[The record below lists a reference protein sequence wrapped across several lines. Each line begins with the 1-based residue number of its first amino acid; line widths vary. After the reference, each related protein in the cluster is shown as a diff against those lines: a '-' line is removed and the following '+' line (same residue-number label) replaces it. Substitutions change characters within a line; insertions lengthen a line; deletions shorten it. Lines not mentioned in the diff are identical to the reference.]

1 VNPVT
6 TATSLPEQIDATKL
20 YFTDVTHRSAK
31 LHWEQPD
38 LGNWQWP
45 ILGYEIQIADSATF
59 EWTKVPGL
67 TVPGSTPDDSYK
79 GAAPWTTCPAGEDSM
94 PLGQCTGGKLTGLT
108 WEQGAATEQTI
119 VGLAKNTLYYVR
131 MRARNHDGPA
141 AKWSEVSYGLL
152 THDTPNKMDTPVVY
166 QVTETTM
173 TILFDT
179 PVTTGTNECADISSK
194 IADTVGVYLS
204 GEECTVAGQVGNVK
218 STDTGYAGTKCA
230 ASSTKTCQTLGSGSP
245 VTAYRIMRAVVDPV
259 AGVGSF
265 EELKS
270 ATTGLALFGELTTPS
285 SRNSAIKSF
294 SGTEG
299 DWYYTVEDLEADTK
313 YAFKVLATNTAGQNV
328 ASDAVTGTTL
338 GVPMQPLPPVATAVG
353 ETTITLTW
361 NTAVGYCD
369 ANDTVPLSAPA
380 YTRLTKDFPNEPT
393 RTLEC
398 PVDSGSPIT
407 GFRLFASS
415 YNPGSSYVSDD
426 GLQYNATTSELQAA
440 SAWEPARRGSLTTDA
455 GGTAYA
461 SNPLVTDLPAGVNDG
476 TWLEI
481 NVARAS
487 LDQPFTVQ
495 HLAQDTYYKFRIIY
509 TNAVGDSPVS
519 VDSTFMLT
527 LEAPVANL
535 KMHSTPPCIYE
546 DSRQPTRFV
555 ATSAGT
561 NVFYK
566 WQLPDGVLYNSHN
579 TMSFGSV
586 IAEHGV
592 SSNCKTPDC
601 SVMEFV
607 LPAISTAMNDMGNA
621 TMESAGPDDFTMS
634 VIGYN
639 TRGQVMLQTSYKI
652 EYCGCTN
659 PWDRNYWDQATFHL
673 PLMCES
679 ETWDGADKTVI
690 EGEFEYY
697 QTFYDEHT
705 HGAQVIVRVDEGAVN
720 LYTSTEG
727 VPDPAMDTTYSSVW
741 LEISSFYVLDIPYSQ
756 LVGSNKIYVAIQGAT
771 GAAFS
776 RFSVVVS
783 TSEFTRGR
791 GDRYGSQYASQPHRR
806 TQLLNIEPQAFEV
819 KTPYYDF
826 FEYYFGRASNDMDVE
841 IKVNC
846 QMGCVNVYTS
856 KIERFPSALRSHG
869 SYAGYWESHKGTV
882 CAAQNSAF
890 TGVTG
895 GSGQRRQ
902 SLFATASF
910 DGDSGVYGMVTF
922 TQMVD
927 AQGVAMDDISIGV
940 SMKGLFG
947 VAGSPITWQINPF
960 AVGTDTAGASCAS
973 TGTTAFAAL
982 PGSLTMQSD
991 GQTVFTKTYVVG
1003 DGSISIEGQ
1012 SIASASEGGNTT
1024 ASAGLGTVARQ
1035 QSIVGRSV
1043 VITVPRTQGAP
1054 PVTVCATIYPDTQVT
1069 SYIGELSLM
1078 HTIKPEETVATCI
1091 SSKDSHGVATGLCSG
1106 TTTEERMLFASVQ
1119 GANSFEVGDEQV
1131 NNQYTIEAKVYRYRV
1146 ESNLLDPQIADVEC
1160 TVAVDTDA
1168 VLPGDFSN
1176 STVACGHAS
1185 EDRRYSVVS
1194 IDNFNYYEVDV
1205 SPAAFGITIYFTLHY
1220 GQVELYTSDSKLPTQ
1235 DLKGYDLK
1243 FGDVYE
1249 ADMDRNVSCGYGKL
1263 GFSGA
1268 CAREYVDANGV
1279 PQLDLTALHKGS
1291 QFQPGSKYRITIP
1304 YSSVNVKDKYIF
1316 LGVLG
1321 KSPDASYEISVTEY
1335 LFEDDC
1341 KADSTT
1347 GDVLSVADGG
1357 CNLID
1362 GVSASPTLTAG
1373 DYSFFTMYVGPPDEA
1388 MEVTKRSYAGRRAG
1402 DLGTNVDSWGIDW
1415 TEELTTTWVEQQR
1428 DEWDLD
1434 VNINVDVSGATGPIT
1449 VYGSTREPYP
1459 SDERG
1464 YDKKVIMNCGSS
1476 VTGPAAALCT
1486 NSSFV
1491 IPHFTFSDKTVYI
1504 SMKPVNSESI
1514 TILPGI
1520 SEYNNDR
1527 ISGFTPL
1534 PEATCPNGCSGH
1546 GSCIVTAQPPPLPD
1560 KAVCFCDNGFLGEG
1574 CEIEAFC
1581 TGTSCAGQPQLGISK
1596 ATFPAGVSFDGDKA
1610 VEVPFT
1616 LSSIPANSK
1625 VHVYVDGLPYPAKGA
1640 NVILYSADGCES
1652 DPMCTVAQ
1660 TGSLSTAGK
1669 VMVYG
1674 MAAGVAHVTEL
1685 LLLSENNIPL
1695 ATDMVDFTVKFAGGC
1710 ANNCQD
1716 ANGKA
1721 NGVCHHGYCV
1731 CFDGYAGV
1739 SCGLKES
1746 DYSPA
1751 QFEAA
1756 LKAENFTAGGG
1767 FVSYNR
1773 ALMAQERAED
1783 QYISKLKLDA
1793 NAASLKTSDTKI
1805 KASHDAV
1812 VAKLNSFVESNE
1824 QKMQELASHQKAEA
1838 DKLHRKRDRITTTI
1852 QQMKEESK
1860 RLKTHNQEMYLDTVR
1875 SLHEGQRAMQNDLDE
1890 KRKDHFVAMAKR
1902 HDEWVQI
1909 KERNDFKLS
1918 QLRTANGP
1926 LVNIDDLEERQC
1938 EQDDMFRTS
1947 CRNVPSSETFKTSA
1961 GYRSGQTVKDIGTC
1975 SPTSTDYTWQASTSG
1990 TRVGY
1995 STLSSTSSPG
2005 TCTCS
2010 PAATDG
2016 APYTDVTCST
2026 AGHAWVA
2033 GGCFEATCVL
2043 VQIDGEMQDNLY
2055 DSIPR

>member
-1 VNPVT
+1 
-6 TATSLPEQIDATKL
+6 
-20 YFTDVTHRSAK
+20 
-31 LHWEQPD
+31 
-38 LGNWQWP
+38 
-45 ILGYEIQIADSATF
+45 LGYEIQIADSTTF
-59 EWTKVPGL
+59 EWTKAAVV
-67 TVPGSTPDDSYK
+67 TVPGATEPESYS
-79 GAAPWTTCPAGEDSM
+79 GSAPWTACPAGEDNK
-94 PLGQCTGGKLTGLT
+94 PLVQCKAGKLTGMT
-108 WEQGAATEQTI
+108 WQPGKPTTQTI
-119 VGLAKNTLYYVR
+119 VGLKKNTVYYVR

-141 AKWSEVSYGLL
+141 VKWSEPSYGLL
-152 THDTPNKMDTPVVY
+152 THDTPNKMDAPVIFKS
-166 QVTETTM
+166 TETAI
-173 TILFDT
+173 TILFNT
-179 PVTTGTNECADISSK
+179 PVTTGSNSCTDITTKASLS
-194 IADTVGVYLS
+194 AARYLVS
-204 GEECTVAGQVGNVK
+204 EKCTVAGQVGNVK
-218 STDTGYAGTKCA
+218 STDTGYSGSKCAGTG
-230 ASSTKTCQTLGSGSP
+230 SSCQTLGSGSP
-245 VTAYRIMRAVVDPV
+245 VTAYRILKAVVANGV
-259 AGVGSF
+259 AGTF

-270 ATTGLALFGELTTPS
+270 ASTGLSLFGELTCATGYAGPKCVP
-285 SRNSAIKSF
+285 NATCPGCKPSAITAF
-294 SGTEG
+294 AGAQGEYQFIVT
-299 DWYYTVEDLEADTK
+299 DLAPNTQ
-313 YAFKVLATNTAGQNV
+313 YAFKILATNAAGENT
-328 ASDAVTGTTL
+328 ASDLAIGTTL
-338 GVPMQPLPPVATAVG
+338 GVPIQPLPPVSTKVT
-353 ETTITLTW
+353 ETSITLTW
-361 NTAVGYCD
+361 NTAVGYCG
-369 ANDTVPLSAPA
+369 AVDTVPLSTPT
-380 YTRLTKDFPNEPT
+380 YTRLTKDFPNTKT
-393 RTLEC
+393 RTQEC
-398 PVDSGSPIT
+398 PVDSGSRLT

-426 GLQYNATTSELQAA
+426 GLQYNATTAQLKTTS
-440 SAWEPARRGSLTTDA
+440 SWEPARRGSLTTDA
-455 GGTAYA
+455 GSTAYA
-461 SNPLVTDLPAGVNDG
+461 SSPLKTELPAAVNDG

-481 NVARAS
+481 NVAGAQ

-495 HLAQDTYYKFRIIY
+495 HLAQDTYYKFRIVY

-519 VDSTFMLT
+519 ADSMFMLT
-527 LEAPVANL
+527 LEEPVANL

-546 DSRQPTRFV
+546 DSTKATRFV
-555 ATSAGT
+555 ATSSGT

-592 SSNCKTPDC
+592 SNNCKTADC

-607 LPAISTAMNDMGNA
+607 LPAISTALNDMGNA
-621 TMESAGPDDFTMS
+621 TMKKKADDFTVS

-639 TRGQVMLQTSYKI
+639 TRGQLMLQTVYSI

-659 PWDRNYWDQATFHL
+659 PWDRNYWDQATYHM

-690 EGEFEYY
+690 ENEFEYY

-705 HGAQVIVRVDEGAVN
+705 HSAQVIVRVDEGAVN

-727 VPDPAMDTTYSSVW
+727 VPDPAMSTTYSSVW
-741 LEISSFYVLDIPYSQ
+741 LEISSFYVLEVPYSQ
-756 LVGSNKIYVAIQGAT
+756 LVGSNKLYVAIQGAT
-771 GAAFS
+771 GTAFS
-776 RFSVVVS
+776 RYAVVVS

-791 GDRYGSQYASQPHRR
+791 GDRYGSQYNSQPHRR
-806 TQLLNIEPQAFEV
+806 VQLLNIEPQAFEI

-856 KIERFPSALRSHG
+856 KIERYPSALRSHG
-869 SYAGYWESHKGTV
+869 TYAGYWESHKGTV

-890 TGVTG
+890 TGTQG
-895 GSGQRRQ
+895 GSAKRRN
-902 SLFATASF
+902 SLFASASF
-910 DGDSGVYGMVTF
+910 DGESGIYGMVTF

-927 AQGVAMDDISIGV
+927 AQGVAQDDVSIGV

-947 VAGSPITWQINPF
+947 VSGSAISWQINPF
-960 AVGTDTAGASCAS
+960 AVGTSTAGASCAS

-982 PGSLTMQSD
+982 PGALTMQSD
-991 GQTVFTKTYVVG
+991 GQAVFTKTYMVS
-1003 DGSISIEGQ
+1003 DGSISIDGQ
-1012 SIASASEGGNTT
+1012 SIGSASEGGNTT
-1024 ASAGLGTVARQ
+1024 AAAGLGAVSKK

-1043 VITVPRTQGAP
+1043 VITLQRTAGAAP
-1054 PVTVCATIYPDTQVT
+1054 ITVCATIRPDKQVT

-1091 SSKDSHGVATGLCSG
+1091 SSKDSQGAATGLCSG
-1106 TTTEERMLFASVQ
+1106 KTTEERMLFASVQ
-1119 GANSFEVGDEQV
+1119 GANSYEIGNEQV

-1146 ESNLLDPQIADVEC
+1146 ESNLLDPEIADVDC

-1168 VLPGDFSN
+1168 VLPGDYSN
-1176 STVACGHAS
+1176 ATVACGHAK

-1249 ADMDRNVSCGYGKL
+1249 PAMDQNVSCGYGQL

-1268 CAREYVDANGV
+1268 CAREYVDAQGNA
-1279 PQLDLTALHKGS
+1279 QLDLTALHKGS

-1321 KSPDASYEISVTEY
+1321 KAPDSSYEISVTEY
-1335 LFEDDC
+1335 LFGDDC
-1341 KADSTT
+1341 GVDPTT

-1362 GVSASPTLTAG
+1362 GVSASPKLKAN

-1415 TEELTTTWVEQQR
+1415 TEELTATWVEQQR

-1434 VNINVDVSGATGPIT
+1434 VNINVDLSGATGPIT

-1464 YDKKVIMNCGSS
+1464 YDKKVIMNCDATI
-1476 VTGPAAALCT
+1476 VGPAASLCT
-1486 NSSFV
+1486 NGSFV

-1504 SMKPVNSESI
+1504 AMKPVNNEAGI
-1514 TILPGI
+1514 TLRPTI
-1520 SEYNNDR
+1520 SEYNKDR

-1534 PEATCPNGCSGH
+1534 AEATCPNDCSNH
-1546 GSCIVTAQPPPLPD
+1546 GSCIVTAQASPLPD

-1581 TGTSCAGQPQLGISK
+1581 TGTACAGQPQLGITQS
-1596 ATFPAGVSFDGDKA
+1596 AFPTGVSFPGDKA
-1610 VEVPFT
+1610 VDVPFT
-1616 LSSIPANSK
+1616 VTDIPANSK

-1640 NVILYSADGCES
+1640 NVIMYTTASCKAPL
-1652 DPMCTVAQ
+1652 CTV
-1660 TGSLSTAGK
+1660 TSAGK
-1669 VMVYG
+1669 LTATSKVNVFG
-1674 MAAGVAHVTEL
+1674 MAAGVVHVAEL

-1739 SCGLKES
+1739 SCSLKES
-1746 DYSPA
+1746 DYTPA
-1751 QFEAA
+1751 QFAAA

-1793 NAASLKTSDTKI
+1793 NAASLQTSDGAI
-1805 KASHDAV
+1805 KAKHDAV
-1812 VAKLNSFVESNE
+1812 VAKLNSFVASNE
-1824 QKMQELASHQKAEA
+1824 KKMLDLAKQQKAEA

-1852 QQMKEESK
+1852 QQMREESK

-1947 CRNVPSSETFKTSA
+1947 CKNVPSSETFKTSA
-1961 GYRSGQTVKDIGTC
+1961 GYKSGQTVKDIGTC
-1975 SPTSTDYTWQASTSG
+1975 SPTSTDYTWQSTVGG

-1995 STLSSTSSPG
+1995 STLSATSSPG

-2010 PAATDG
+2010 LATSDG
-2016 APYTDVTCST
+2016 VAFNSATCT
-2026 AGHAWVA
+2026 AAGHVFISGPD

-2043 VQIDGEMQDNLY
+2043 VQINGQMQDNLY